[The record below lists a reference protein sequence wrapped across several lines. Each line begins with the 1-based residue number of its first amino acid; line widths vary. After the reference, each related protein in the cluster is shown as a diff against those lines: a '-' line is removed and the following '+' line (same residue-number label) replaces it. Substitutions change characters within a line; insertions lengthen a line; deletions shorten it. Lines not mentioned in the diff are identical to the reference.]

1 PGLHQGRVWLI
12 GHMTL
17 IGNVR
22 HCTSQP
28 DRTDQ
33 FLSFPE
39 VQEYD
44 AIEGQSLSVQ
54 CPYNT
59 QDYKEVKKAWCRRK
73 GQNRC
78 DVLVNTGHRYYRYQN
93 RAQKGRARIHD
104 DTQKGIVTVT
114 MENLQV
120 DDAGVYWC
128 AHYKPPSFYLIF
140 EVKVAVTKGEY
151 LLTHIPKT
159 SHTIFHKLSHAII
172 PRVEL

>member
-1 PGLHQGRVWLI
+1 SNSFLGWVGAVNLY
-12 GHMTL
+12 
-17 IGNVR
+17 
-22 HCTSQP
+22 CY
-28 DRTDQ
+28 

-59 QDYKEVKKAWCRRK
+59 QDYKEVKKAWCRWK

-78 DVLVNTGHRYYRYQN
+78 AVLVNTDGRYYGYQN

-140 EVKVAVTKGEY
+140 EVKLAGVLISVPLSPLSPS
-151 LLTHIPKT
+151 LLSLPPPRLFQNSTDPKP
-159 SHTIFHKLSHAII
+159 LS
-172 PRVEL
+172 PLS